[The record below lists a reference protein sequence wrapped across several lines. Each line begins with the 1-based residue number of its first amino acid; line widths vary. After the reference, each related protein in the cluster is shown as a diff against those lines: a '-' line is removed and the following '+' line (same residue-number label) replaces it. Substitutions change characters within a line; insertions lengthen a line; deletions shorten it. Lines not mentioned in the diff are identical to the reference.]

1 MESVKNNTCQLILY
15 IHRISNE
22 LTFNRNCFTMSL
34 GHLFSELF
42 RIQQEFH
49 KRIY

>member
-1 MESVKNNTCQLILY
+1 
-15 IHRISNE
+15 
-22 LTFNRNCFTMSL
+22 MSL